1 MNFNFFTTGLK
12 KEPEGERI
20 RCLFN
25 VDACEDN
32 EFVED
37 KIKNGL
43 LDPSLIDEEENAPVD
58 DKKEQAAADGKPE
71 EKKEEIQ
78 EETDEHG
85 AINLMA
91 EKKVEKTK
99 EELEE
104 EAMDM
109 NDENAEELKKLIT
122 QDLVDK
128 DLTMNIVLGGKL
140 GSYRQKKF
148 EGELAEE
155 TEYAVL
161 DIMTKGDLSSFKW
174 LKSNMKESFDYPALL
189 YPLQAKYVKEERFKP
204 FMMDIY
210 YSALNFKDVM
220 VRYLILFK
228 TTFSLKVV

>member
-1 MNFNFFTTGLK
+1 M
-12 KEPEGERI
+12 
-20 RCLFN
+20 
-25 VDACEDN
+25 DACNDA
-32 EFVED
+32 EFIED

-43 LDPSLIDEEENAPVD
+43 LDPSLIDDEEEEAPV
-58 DKKEQAAADGKPE
+58 E
-71 EKKEEIQ
+71 EKKEEAAAEPEKPKEEAP
-78 EETDEHG
+78 EETDENG

-122 QDLVDK
+122 QDLIDK
-128 DLTMNIVLGGKL
+128 DLAMNIVLGGKL

-148 EGELAEE
+148 EEELSEE
-155 TEYAVL
+155 TDYAVL
-161 DIMTKGDLSSFKW
+161 DIMTKGDLSSFRW
-174 LKSNMKESFDYPALL
+174 LKSNMKESLDYPALL
-189 YPLQAKYVKEERFKP
+189 YPLQVEMAKEERGDRFKP

-220 VRYLILFK
+220 VR
-228 TTFSLKVV
+228 